1 MKTHILAV
9 ALALGL
15 SALPSFA
22 DESYEGFRGHIGLT
36 AASGYADLRTK
47 IEQNNPFLDIK
58 QLTVVGLEFSGYYL
72 TSSGIA
78 IGGAIGPASA
88 ATGDYDYSIVPISF
102 GARFQLMRNDTSA
115 AYIGAAAEKYVV
127 NGDLIDNGSA
137 GVAVTFGM
145 EFSKPRGLGWGF
157 ELGGHT
163 ASVKVKATGFGA
175 EKTAKPGQFR
185 IGAFFLF

>member
-1 MKTHILAV
+1 MKTRTLTLAI
-9 ALALGL
+9 ALAFAG
-15 SALPSFA
+15 APAFAQDSF
-22 DESYEGFRGHIGLT
+22 EGFRGHLGLT

-72 TSSGIA
+72 TSSGFA
-78 IGGAIGPASA
+78 FGGAIGPASA
-88 ATGDYDYSIVPISF
+88 ATGDYDYSIVPISV
-102 GARFQLMRNDTSA
+102 GARWQLARSDTSA

-127 NGDLIDNGSA
+127 NGDLVDDGSA

-163 ASVKVKATGFGA
+163 ATVKVKATAFGG

-185 IGAFFLF
+185 IGAYFLF